1 MPVAAA
7 NANQQL
13 AALQK
18 AIAARKA
25 DGKVTAKEA
34 NELLAQAKKEF
45 VQGGELGLLR
55 KLAGDKALAPAAKDG
70 FVKSVD
76 RIVPAGAPTAQLAA
90 ILFRL
95 DPNTGRQQLLSIL
108 DKAKNPVAGGPT
120 TFVVTGLGRPYLAA
134 ITSAQVTTGLVKF
147 LDGATPQQAKKIR
160 HYLGQQLKTFELPV
174 ARGGVAVPGRLGAK
188 GLAFASDTR
197 AGPITAVNQNAVVL
211 RAMEKVALL
220 EGPENKALVAKAKA
234 IATRT
239 AHELKSELDFT
250 YPATGR
256 LAYSLTMRNGKPVTV
271 QLEDGN
277 HLKTTLDAL
286 GSLKVFA
293 APFAPVIARMEKRL
307 PEIAFAGTEDLTGA
321 SGHIYTA
328 AFNAFRAEVAKV
340 EHKARIT
347 AQDVAH
353 LESLAGRDGLMTPGE
368 KGLLA
373 RVKKRVS

>member
-45 VQGGELGLLR
+45 VQGGELSLLR
-55 KLAGDKALAPAAKDG
+55 QLAGDKTLAPSAKDA
-70 FVKSVD
+70 FVKKVD
-76 RIVPAGAPTAQLAA
+76 RLVPAGAPTAQLAA
-90 ILFRL
+90 TLFRL
-95 DPNTGRQQLLSIL
+95 DPKTGRDQLLSIL
-108 DKAKNPVAGGPT
+108 DKAKNPVAGGPK

-134 ITSAQVTTGLVKF
+134 ITSAQVTSGLVKF
-147 LDGATPQQAKKIR
+147 LEGASPQQATKIR
-160 HYLGQQLKTFELPV
+160 HYLGQQLKTFETPV

-211 RAMEKVALL
+211 RALEKVASLK
-220 EGPENKALVAKAKA
+220 GPANAALAKKAHSLGA
-234 IATRT
+234 RT

-256 LAYSLTMRNGKPVTV
+256 LAYSLVMRNGKPVTA

-286 GSLKVFA
+286 GSLKVFGA
-293 APFAPVIARMEKRL
+293 HFEPVIARIEKRL
-307 PEIAFAGTEDLTGA
+307 PEIAFAGPEDLTGA
-321 SGHIYTA
+321 SGHIYSA
-328 AFNAFRAEVAKV
+328 AFDAFRAEVAKV
-340 EHKARIT
+340 EHKTTVT
-347 AQDVAH
+347 AHDLAH
-353 LESLAGRDGLMTPGE
+353 LETLAKHDGLMTPGE
-368 KGLLA
+368 KGLLS
-373 RVKKRVS
+373 RLRKRVR